1 MDRLEVPRCT
11 QEYYIGKEMKI
22 QFICDR
28 DIWSVIYQDHN
39 ANIEYCFPN
48 FEKATQF
55 VLEMSKQFGL
65 PY

>member
-1 MDRLEVPRCT
+1 MGKR
-11 QEYYIGKEMKI
+11 YIIIVGGNMKI
-22 QFICDR
+22 QFVQHDS
-28 DIWSVIYQDHN
+28 DDWSVIYRDHH
-39 ANIEYCFPN
+39 ANIEYRFPD